1 MNRLSDHTLH
11 AGPWL
16 QVTIEVPRGGFAKR
30 DSRGRIV
37 FVSPLPC
44 PFNYGSVPGLS
55 AGDADWRDA
64 VVLGPRFERGV
75 RIQVPVRGIIAFV
88 DDGREDF
95 KLICSSAPLSV
106 WDRKLVCGF
115 FAFYAACKRL
125 LNRLGDRCGPTA
137 SLGWCTWS
145 GANPMSH
152 KETPP

>member
-1 MNRLSDHTLH
+1 MNRLSDHTH
-11 AGPWL
+11 DAGPWL
-16 QVTIEVPRGGFAKR
+16 QVTIEVPRGGITKR
-30 DSRGRIV
+30 DSHGRIV

-44 PFNYGSVPGLS
+44 PFNYGSVPGLP

-64 VVLGPRFERGV
+64 VVLGQRLERGA

-95 KLICSSAPLSV
+95 KLICSAAPLSAGDRRLV
-106 WDRKLVCGF
+106 WGF

-125 LNRLGDRCGPTA
+125 LNRFGDRCGPTA

-145 GANPMSH
+145 GANPMPQ
-152 KETPP
+152 KEASP